1 VTDHENTFLQ
11 NQLPSNAGKAPAE
24 GRRPRTG
31 GPRTP
36 QGTADNWKKALAHG
50 ITSSAPVIPHM
61 EDADAWRRFL
71 QGMRA
76 SFRPE
81 GVYEMELVYRLA
93 HLNWRLRRLV
103 RYEVMVTMHHIG
115 TTAFD
120 IALSELHLRRKRGAA
135 YQPDPER
142 VRMTQQMRVV
152 APERELGKIMR
163 YEAHLHR
170 QAMQVQHELEA
181 LQAHRRGEPTH
192 LARLDVSATPMG

>member
-1 VTDHENTFLQ
+1 M
-11 NQLPSNAGKAPAE
+11 PSSDPQGKDGQPAT
-24 GRRPRTG
+24 RPRNPARP
-31 GPRTP
+31 GPTSAV
-36 QGTADNWKKALAHG
+36 GKADNWKKALAHG
-50 ITSSAPVIPHM
+50 IRSNAPVIPHM

-103 RYEVMVTMHHIG
+103 RYEVMITMHHIG
-115 TTAFD
+115 TAAFD
-120 IALSELHLRRKRGAA
+120 IALSELHRRKKQGAS
-135 YQPDPER
+135 YQPDPEK